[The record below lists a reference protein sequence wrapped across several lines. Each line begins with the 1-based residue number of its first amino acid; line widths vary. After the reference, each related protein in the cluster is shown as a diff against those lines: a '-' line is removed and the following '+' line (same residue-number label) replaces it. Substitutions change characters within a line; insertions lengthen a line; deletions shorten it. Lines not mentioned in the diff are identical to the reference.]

1 MLREI
6 ALVVIVALVA
16 LWFALLPGDGVTV
29 NCSLAEFHP
38 DLVKYRDACRG
49 AR

>member
-1 MLREI
+1 MKEI
-6 ALVVIVALVA
+6 IIVIASVAATLCLA
-16 LWFALLPGDGVTV
+16 AMPRDGVYV
-29 NCSLAEFHP
+29 NCSLVEFHP